1 MPRKNS
7 RDLPKRLEALVAEI
21 EAVAYER
28 GRADARKMLLDALA
42 PEGARPS
49 GPSGRRGTRARKKAA
64 GGRSAGGRKRAPKG
78 TVPRFVER
86 VLREHP
92 GLTPHEILARAAT
105 DDERSVPL
113 ASIRTRLHIGRTRG
127 RYVASSGRWSLA
139 GSEADEVAGDEVT
152 ATDASPSSVADGD
165 EAGSTLK
172 LRL

>member
-7 RDLPKRLEALVAEI
+7 GDIPKRLEALVAEI

-49 GPSGRRGTRARKKAA
+49 GPSGRRGTRARKKAV
-64 GGRSAGGRKRAPKG
+64 GGRKRAPKG

-113 ASIRTRLHIGRTRG
+113 ASIRTRLHIGRARG

-139 GSEADEVAGDEVT
+139 GLEADEAVGDQVT
-152 ATDASPSSVADGD
+152 GT
-165 EAGSTLK
+165 
-172 LRL
+172 